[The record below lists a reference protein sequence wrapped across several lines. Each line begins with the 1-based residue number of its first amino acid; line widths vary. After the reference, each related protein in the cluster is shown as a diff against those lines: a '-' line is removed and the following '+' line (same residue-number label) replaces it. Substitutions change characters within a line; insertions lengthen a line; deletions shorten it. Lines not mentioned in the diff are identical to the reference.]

1 MTILLISSGYN
12 EFTGYT
18 QSMIKYS
25 NVTNRWEIWN
35 EFDKM
40 LIATLNYTSNLPYGV
55 HSWYFTDS
63 LFCTNDHGD
72 HTRYLNLHPEVEEP
86 GSFCC
91 NDGHCISSELVC
103 DSQDQEVDVPWP
115 SCHCCFHPRQDQTRL
130 CKAT

>member
-63 LFCTNDHGD
+63 LFCTNNLGD
-72 HTRYLNLHPEVEEP
+72 RTRYLNLHPEVEEP

-103 DSQDQEVDVPWP
+103 DSHSD
-115 SCHCCFHPRQDQTRL
+115 CHDHSDEKNGQCSLGTSRN
-130 CKAT
+130 KNN